1 MRLRSATRFLT
12 LAAAV
17 RSTPAFVP
25 TSGSRLAR
33 AVGTTTTQRF
43 MSSGEQVQL
52 KNIGW
57 EEMDSIVDNY
67 EELGREES
75 GMIVLDVRNEDEV
88 AMTGKVSPNTI
99 TLPLPAIMQYD
110 LFAMDDDEFED
121 LCGFKK
127 PSPDETIVLTCAAG
141 IRSVHA
147 ANFAARNGYSNLVNY
162 MGGANE
168 WFTR

>member
-25 TSGSRLAR
+25 TSSSRLAR

-43 MSSGEQVQL
+43 MSSEVQL